1 MADKYEVLPPD
12 TDWRTAFRVGDVR
25 PSPPDPRDFPAL
37 ARNEAPVSLPAS
49 FRLPERPIRNQGG
62 KGACVAFSFARILER
77 HLSGSDL
84 SEDEM
89 YARCRTPYDW
99 ICQDTG
105 SFPRDCAA
113 ISVSEG
119 WLTEAQRPYDD
130 RDLCTPPDA
139 NRVSLGAA
147 NRATEYRLARNWEDC
162 KQLLY
167 QHTTGVTICLTV
179 YDSFFNVGADGIM
192 PPPSGRAAGGH
203 CMVIEGWDEHHAW
216 IANSWSSGWGQR
228 GYLRIPLRYVD
239 GSVPP
244 EAGGIW
250 TGDLWTVLVAQP
262 QPDPQPDATYRE
274 GYDDARDQ
282 DLDFI
287 DGMIKFYQ
295 DQDSEFAQIAEI
307 VCQYQMEI
315 MRGFQPPSEP
325 PALPKPPVEL
335 PAPPTMEA
343 SP

>member
-1 MADKYEVLPPD
+1 MSKYESLPPD
-12 TDWRTAFRVGDVR
+12 TDWRAMFRTGDVK
-25 PSPPDPRDFPAL
+25 PSPNDPRDFPAL
-37 ARNEAPVSLPAS
+37 ARNETPVTLPAS

-62 KGACVAFSFARILER
+62 KGACVSFSFARILER
-77 HLSGSDL
+77 HLAGSDL

-139 NRVSLGAA
+139 NRASLGAA
-147 NRATEYRLARNWEDC
+147 NRATEYRLARNWEDV

-167 QHTTGVTICLTV
+167 QHNTGATICLTV
-179 YDSFFNVGADGIM
+179 FDSFFNVGADGIM
-192 PPPSGRAAGGH
+192 PPPSGRPAGGH

-216 IANSWSSGWGQR
+216 VANSWSSGWGQR

-244 EAGGIW
+244 EQGGIW
-250 TGDLWTVLVAQP
+250 TGDLWTVLVAR
-262 QPDPQPDATYRE
+262 PDPEPEPMPEE
-274 GYDDARDQ
+274 GYSEGYAEARTQ
-282 DLDFI
+282 DLDFLRWLA
-287 DGMIKFYQ
+287 DFYE
-295 DQDSEFAQIAEI
+295 DQETDFGEIAEI
-307 VCQYQMEI
+307 ICRYAIDVIEGYV
-315 MRGFQPPSEP
+315 P
-325 PALPKPPVEL
+325 PAAMPKRRT
-335 PAPPTMEA
+335 PPTA
-343 SP
+343 KG